1 MKQADRDALIA
12 GEAACTFVEAR
23 LIDGIAEEPV
33 DRGFVRLRE
42 GRIAETGP
50 MSAYRKG
57 GGQERVVDLA
67 GQTLLPGLIDCHVH
81 FVYSGFRS
89 LEEIDRCPVET
100 ATING
105 VINAELMLD
114 AGYTTVRDVGTIGN
128 VASPSAT
135 PSPQARCAVPA

>member
-12 GEAACTFVEAR
+12 GEAACAFVEAR
-23 LIDGIAEEPV
+23 LIDGIADEPI

-42 GRIAETGP
+42 GRIAEAGP

-57 GGQERVVDLA
+57 GGHERVVDLA

-100 ATING
+100 AAING
-105 VINAELMLD
+105 VVNAGLMLD

-128 VASPSAT
+128 VSAT
-135 PSPQARCAVPA
+135 PLPQARCAVPA